1 MKNIALLSISDHPEA
16 IANAL
21 EAWVEPMFEEDYE
34 TMTPFQKLII
44 RWAEMGEPITT
55 DQDGDEIPEEITWE
69 YEVLLDTP
77 EGKTWSAKMSQDAP
91 YVNDAF
97 SDFNDMPENL
107 MDILIDTAEHPIW
120 PETAEVLMHFGDWM
134 SNATRR

>member
-1 MKNIALLSISDHPEA
+1 MVCKNVS
-16 IANAL
+16 
-21 EAWVEPMFEEDYE
+21 
-34 TMTPFQKLII
+34 
-44 RWAEMGEPITT
+44 RC
-55 DQDGDEIPEEITWE
+55 
-69 YEVLLDTP
+69 
-77 EGKTWSAKMSQDAP
+77 P

-134 SNATRR
+134 SNATREDESFYWNNYDEESDYIIFDGLHPIRSFMHDKHVLDLG